1 MDNLLL
7 SLILFIN
14 YYAMDYIEFE
24 NSLRKP
30 ISDFREVIGNDF
42 EDKYFGKDFYYI
54 PDESIKKNYY
64 GTQYS
69 SISVLVDEDDK
80 LRSITIHFREVISR
94 KSYDLFVEDY
104 GLPINILIVENRQ
117 IISEGT
123 YTSDNF
129 TQHLVERSFELRE
142 GEFEENPLYIIWKK
156 EHFQIKAF
164 LRHKQNISEITFS
177 IPADD

>member
-1 MDNLLL
+1 
-7 SLILFIN
+7 
-14 YYAMDYIEFE
+14 MDYIEFE
-24 NSLRKP
+24 NILGKP

-42 EDKYFGKDFYYI
+42 ENKHFSGIDFFHISDGCLKKD
-54 PDESIKKNYY
+54 YY
-64 GTQYS
+64 GMPYS
-69 SISVLVDEDDK
+69 SVSVLVDENDR
-80 LRSITIHFREVISR
+80 LRSITIHFRGVISR
-94 KSYDLFVEDY
+94 KSYDLFVENY
-104 GLPINILIVENRQ
+104 GLPNNILIVENRQ

-156 EHFQIKAF
+156 GHFQIKAF

-177 IPADD
+177 IPEDD